1 MTTLQEEKLNNN
13 IRWSC
18 MEPDEAWIDFRES
31 ARYDMSEAA
40 SRYGRCSWMS
50 LLNWQIYSRKFKA
63 ESPLT

>member
-1 MTTLQEEKLNNN
+1 MMMTLQEEKLNHN

-40 SRYGRCSWMS
+40 SR
-50 LLNWQIYSRKFKA
+50 
-63 ESPLT
+63 